1 MFDLKLED
9 AIKQKK
15 FESPQVKAML
25 NIMYTSNWLIGEF
38 RDIYKP
44 YGITP
49 QQYNV
54 LRILRGKHPES
65 VNPSEI
71 KEVMLDKNPDITR
84 LCDRLLAMGLIGR
97 SINSENRRKMN
108 IVITAQG
115 LELLN
120 QIAPLLLDRQQ
131 LILKR
136 ANIDFEL
143 LSDLLDDLRG

>member
-1 MFDLKLED
+1 LKLEE
-9 AIKQKK
+9 AIKQKR
-15 FESPQVKAML
+15 FESPQIKAML
-25 NIMYTSNWLIGEF
+25 NIMYTANWLMGEF

-97 SINSENRRKMN
+97 SIDAENRRKMN
-108 IVITAQG
+108 IVITDQG
-115 LELLN
+115 LHMLA
-120 QIAPLLLDRQQ
+120 QIQPFLEERQS
-131 LILKR
+131 LILSR
-136 ANIDFEL
+136 AGLDFGL
-143 LSDLLDDLRG
+143 LSDLLDELRG

>member
-1 MFDLKLED
+1 MKLED

-84 LCDRLLAMGLIGR
+84 LCDRLLSMGLIGR

-131 LILKR
+131 LILNR
-136 ANIDFEL
+136 ANIDFGL

>member
-1 MFDLKLED
+1 VFDLKLED

-84 LCDRLLAMGLIGR
+84 LCDRLLSMGLIGR

-131 LILKR
+131 LILNR
-136 ANIDFEL
+136 ASIDFGL

>member
-1 MFDLKLED
+1 MKLEE
-9 AIKQKK
+9 AIKQKR
-15 FESPQVKAML
+15 FESPQIKAML
-25 NIMYTSNWLIGEF
+25 NIMYTANWLMGEF

-54 LRILRGKHPES
+54 LRILRGRHPES

-97 SINSENRRKMN
+97 SIDAVNRRKMN
-108 IVITAQG
+108 IVITQQG
-115 LELLN
+115 LHLLA
-120 QIAPLLLDRQQ
+120 QIQPLLEERQRV
-131 LILKR
+131 ILSKEGL
-136 ANIDFEL
+136 NYDL
-143 LSDLLDDLRG
+143 LSDLLDELRG

>member
-1 MFDLKLED
+1 MKLEE
-9 AIKQKK
+9 AIKQKR
-15 FESPQVKAML
+15 FESPQIKAML
-25 NIMYTSNWLIGEF
+25 NIMYTANWLMGEF

-97 SINSENRRKMN
+97 SIDAENRRKMN
-108 IVITAQG
+108 IVITHQG
-115 LELLN
+115 LQLLS
-120 QIAPLLLDRQQ
+120 QIQPLLEERQR
-131 LILKR
+131 LILSR
-136 ANIDFEL
+136 EGLDFDL
-143 LSDLLDDLRG
+143 LSNLLDELRG

>member
-1 MFDLKLED
+1 MKLEE
-9 AIKQKK
+9 AIKQKR
-15 FESPQVKAML
+15 FESSQIKAML
-25 NIMYTSNWLIGEF
+25 NIMYTANWLMGEF

-97 SINSENRRKMN
+97 SIDAVNRRKMN
-108 IVITAQG
+108 IVITQQG
-115 LELLN
+115 LHLLA
-120 QIAPLLLDRQQ
+120 QIQPLLEERQRV
-131 LILKR
+131 ILSKEGL
-136 ANIDFEL
+136 NYDL
-143 LSDLLDDLRG
+143 LSDLLDELRG

>member
-1 MFDLKLED
+1 LKLEE
-9 AIKQKK
+9 AIKQKR
-15 FESPQVKAML
+15 FESPQIKAML
-25 NIMYTSNWLIGEF
+25 NIMYTANWLMGEF

-97 SINSENRRKMN
+97 SIDAVNRRKMN
-108 IVITAQG
+108 IVITHQG
-115 LELLN
+115 LHLLA
-120 QIAPLLLDRQQ
+120 QIQPLLEERQRV
-131 LILKR
+131 ILSKEGL
-136 ANIDFEL
+136 NYDL
-143 LSDLLDDLRG
+143 LSDLLDELRG

>member
-1 MFDLKLED
+1 LKLEE
-9 AIKQKK
+9 AIKQKR
-15 FESPQVKAML
+15 FESPQIKAML
-25 NIMYTSNWLIGEF
+25 NIMYTANWLMGEF

-54 LRILRGKHPES
+54 LRILRGRHPES

-97 SINSENRRKMN
+97 SIDAVNRRKMN
-108 IVITAQG
+108 IVITQQG
-115 LELLN
+115 LHLLA
-120 QIAPLLLDRQQ
+120 QIQPLLEERQRV
-131 LILKR
+131 ILSKEGL
-136 ANIDFEL
+136 NYDL
-143 LSDLLDDLRG
+143 LSDLLDELRG